1 LQKEQK
7 KRVQKNAA
15 NRGRGDSF
23 MRGEQGHSALG
34 LPYFACFAK
43 SSQELGIS
51 RATKIVVDATFVNS
65 VCESKKGVFTYKV
78 ITVL

>member
-1 LQKEQK
+1 MQNFCKRSK

-15 NRGRGDSF
+15 NRGRGDGLAWDSF

-34 LPYFACFAK
+34 LPYFPCFAK

-51 RATKIVVDATFVNS
+51 RATKIVVDVA
-65 VCESKKGVFTYKV
+65 
-78 ITVL
+78 VLIG